1 MGNLLAYSGTTTKI
15 RAIRSRLLTAE
26 NYRQLSAMPTVTEAL
41 AYLKRQPGYRELF
54 ANVDES
60 SLHRSDIEKML
71 TNAVY
76 MDFQNIYRFS
86 SIKQRKFLDLYFHR
100 YEVSVLK
107 TCLRMVFDHRN
118 VSLDLKIF
126 EDFFQKHSDICL
138 RRVSE
143 SRTIEEFVANLKGS
157 IYYDALTRL
166 SGIKSPTLWDY
177 EMAMDLF
184 YFQWFFKAG
193 EKIMKKKEL
202 LHFKEAYGTKIDLLN
217 IMWIYRS
224 RHFFHMETTSIY
236 AHLIPVQYRLKQ
248 ADVKALVEADSPEA
262 FSSAVSHTCYGRRSQ
277 DFSAA
282 QQQETYSHIR
292 QQVQHKAAARD
303 PYSVATVISYLY
315 DKEHEVDKITTAL
328 ECVRYGLSQEETLQ
342 YIKGV

>member
-1 MGNLLAYSGTTTKI
+1 
-15 RAIRSRLLTAE
+15 
-26 NYRQLSAMPTVTEAL
+26 
-41 AYLKRQPGYRELF
+41 
-54 ANVDES
+54 
-60 SLHRSDIEKML
+60 
-71 TNAVY
+71 
-76 MDFQNIYRFS
+76 
-86 SIKQRKFLDLYFHR
+86 
-100 YEVSVLK
+100 
-107 TCLRMVFDHRN
+107 
-118 VSLDLKIF
+118 
-126 EDFFQKHSDICL
+126 
-138 RRVSE
+138 
-143 SRTIEEFVANLKGS
+143 
-157 IYYDALTRL
+157 
-166 SGIKSPTLWDY
+166 
-177 EMAMDLF
+177 
-184 YFQWFFKAG
+184 
-193 EKIMKKKEL
+193 MKKKEL
-202 LHFKEAYGTKIDLLN
+202 GHFKEAYGTKIDLLN

-262 FSSAVSHTCYGRRSQ
+262 FSSAVSHTCYGRCSL